1 MYEFLCL
8 TIKKTHYLKLK
19 IIAYIFLKEKTPK
32 LIIGM
37 AELLLKGNKHKL
49 VQALQIKIK
58 QL

>member
-1 MYEFLCL
+1 MPYYKENTLF
-8 TIKKTHYLKLK
+8 KTKNTRLH
-19 IIAYIFLKEKTPK
+19 ILKEKTLK